1 MEAEK
6 IGIKLFT
13 ISLFLLL
20 LSETGSVFLSS
31 VFSNHNMLILGS
43 TRVLQLAVFLFAV
56 SIFGQSMS
64 DIGLGRQQI
73 VPGIIIGLKWS
84 FWFGV
89 VALALLTLI
98 FFIGFDI
105 LKILHTRLP
114 ATGGNLLL
122 FFLVGGVIAPV
133 TEEVLFRGILYGFF
147 RRWGILIALFMSTL
161 FFVLAHQAFS
171 LIQITGGIIFAV
183 SYEKEGKLMVPIM
196 IHSLGN
202 LSLFTLSIYA
212 ENTIIPILCMYF

>member
-1 MEAEK
+1 
-6 IGIKLFT
+6 
-13 ISLFLLL
+13 
-20 LSETGSVFLSS
+20 
-31 VFSNHNMLILGS
+31 MLILGS
-43 TRVLQLAVFLFAV
+43 TRILQLAVFLFAV

-64 DIGLGRQQI
+64 DVGLGKRQI
-73 VPGIIIGLKWS
+73 IPGIKIGLKWS

-89 VALALLTLI
+89 AAFALLALI

-105 LKILHTRLP
+105 LKILHIRLP

-122 FFLVGGVIAPV
+122 FFLVGGIIAPV

-147 RRWGILIALFMSTL
+147 RRWGILTALFMSTL

-171 LIQITGGIIFAV
+171 LIQVTGGIIFAV

-202 LSLFTLSIYA
+202 LSLFTLSMYA